1 MSFQPEETTDLNL
14 RFFSIAIG
22 VAIVHFSSGVV
33 ILINAKALH
42 TTPLSL
48 LAQVL
53 SERPWAVSFVLIATS
68 VLAVLPFVLKTK
80 NRWLFVFLVAPQ
92 QILLLAHFMSAFFAI
107 MSGQYPDG
115 YAHAPDGGSAFIFV
129 DQVWLLMVVVL
140 HTLEY
145 IEAL

>member
-1 MSFQPEETTDLNL
+1 VADLIGDHTEQHDEIPTRRNNRHKFAFL
-14 RFFSIAIG
+14 LDCYWRCDCSLFFWRSHSYKRLGFA
-22 VAIVHFSSGVV
+22 HY
-33 ILINAKALH
+33 
-42 TTPLSL
+42 PLSL

-115 YAHAPDGGSAFIFV
+115 CAPDGGSAFIFV
-129 DQVWLLMVVVL
+129 DQV
-140 HTLEY
+140 
-145 IEAL
+145 